1 MASYEKATQKYDVLS
16 KEIKVKS
23 LRFEIAQ
30 KSNKV
35 LTFFIVP
42 VDIFFSAKET
52 FQVYSNFFDSIPY
65 DNLRIP

>member
-35 LTFFIVP
+35 LTF
-42 VDIFFSAKET
+42 
-52 FQVYSNFFDSIPY
+52 
-65 DNLRIP
+65 L